1 MLATQTEELNQKSKY
16 NEGKAEGI
24 EIGETRRNTEIAKEM
39 LADNK
44 PIEKI
49 IKYTKLSK
57 EEIEKLKEEKL
68 CHYLM
73 QVQFIN
79 RFHIHGH
86 MKLGTLN
93 KKFIGYRK
101 KYRLPTMLKIGNIT

>member
-24 EIGETRRNTEIAKEM
+24 EIGETRSNTEIAKEM
-39 LADNK
+39 LADNE
-44 PIEKI
+44 PI
-49 IKYTKLSK
+49 SK

-86 MKLGTLN
+86 MKLGILN

>member
-1 MLATQTEELNQKSKY
+1 MLAAQTEELNQKSKY
-16 NEGKAEGI
+16 NEGKADEKAEGI

-39 LADNK
+39 LADNE

-57 EEIEKLKEEKL
+57 IEKL

-101 KYRLPTMLKIGNIT
+101 KYRLPMMLKIGNIT

>member
-1 MLATQTEELNQKSKY
+1 MLAAQTEELNQKSKY

-24 EIGETRRNTEIAKEM
+24 KIGATRRNTEIAKEM
-39 LADNK
+39 LADNE

-57 EEIEKLKEEKL
+57 EEIGKL